1 MAIIDAHRQ
10 FDEQVSE
17 RPAGVTVRDMHHQ
30 VCVTRAKHCGHGRR
44 HAAGHVRRRRHRPM
58 SHYRATGPVRVAS
71 GSPNTLPH
79 RVHRQRLAVLMVL
92 TLTVGL
98 GLLYL
103 GVILALEPGVSDRLL
118 LLGAFLIAVAGAVV
132 LNAITLAV
140 MDGPPEPG
148 GS

>member
-1 MAIIDAHRQ
+1 
-10 FDEQVSE
+10 
-17 RPAGVTVRDMHHQ
+17 
-30 VCVTRAKHCGHGRR
+30 
-44 HAAGHVRRRRHRPM
+44 M
-58 SHYRATGPVRVAS
+58 SHYWAAGPVRVAS

-79 RVHRQRLAVLMVL
+79 RAHRQRRAVLMVL
-92 TLTVGL
+92 ILTVGL

-132 LNAITLAV
+132 LNAITLAM

-148 GS
+148 DS